1 MMSEQA
7 YESPEITDV
16 DLEEGVEA
24 AAPGLPSSRPV

>member
-16 DLEEGVEA
+16 ELEEGVEA
-24 AAPGLPSSRPV
+24 SAPGLGYGV